1 MLRNEVLQERGAV
14 MGVDFTNSHSAMDVR
29 QHEGAYSGFIKLM
42 TIICAVT
49 ILTLVGM
56 AVFLT

>member
-1 MLRNEVLQERGAV
+1 
-14 MGVDFTNSHSAMDVR
+14 MGVDFTTSHSAMDVR

>member
-1 MLRNEVLQERGAV
+1 
-14 MGVDFTNSHSAMDVR
+14 MGVDLSKSHRAMDTH
-29 QHEGAYSGFIKLM
+29 QHEAAYAGFIKLL
-42 TIICAVT
+42 TICSVLT

>member
-1 MLRNEVLQERGAV
+1 
-14 MGVDFTNSHSAMDVR
+14 MGVDFTNSHRAMDVQ
-29 QHEGAYSGFIKLM
+29 QHEGAYAGFVKLVITLCLM
-42 TIICAVT
+42 V

>member
-1 MLRNEVLQERGAV
+1 
-14 MGVDFTNSHSAMDVR
+14 MGVDFTRSHRAMDVR
-29 QHEGAYSGFIKLM
+29 QHEGAYSGFVKLM
-42 TIICAVT
+42 TTLSVLT

>member
-1 MLRNEVLQERGAV
+1 
-14 MGVDFTNSHSAMDVR
+14 MGVDFTKSHRAMDVR

-42 TIICAVT
+42 LVMCVLT

>member
-1 MLRNEVLQERGAV
+1 
-14 MGVDFTNSHSAMDVR
+14 MGVDFTNSHRAMDVQ
-29 QHEGAYSGFIKLM
+29 QHEAAYAGFVKLVVALCVM
-42 TIICAVT
+42 S